1 MKDRKEASKEGQQI
15 GLTSGENEKES
26 VVVPVIEESVRLD
39 RKVIETGKVTVSKKT
54 VEHEETV
61 EGIFKYD
68 DIQVERV
75 EINEY
80 IKDQPPGVR
89 YEGDTMIVPVYKEVL
104 VVEKR
109 LLLVEELHI
118 TKKQVEKPYH
128 TTVTL
133 KKEEVTVRRST
144 PDSTNTPSGG
154 E

>member
-1 MKDRKEASKEGQQI
+1 MKDTKEASKEGQQSEP
-15 GLTSGENEKES
+15 TNGELEKES
-26 VVVPVIEESVRLD
+26 IVIPVVEESVHLD

-61 EGIFKYD
+61 EGTFKFD

-89 YEGDTMIVPVYKEVL
+89 HEGDTMIVPVYKEVL

-118 TKKQVEKPYH
+118 TKRQTEKPYH
-128 TTVTL
+128 TTVIL
-133 KKEEVTVRRST
+133 RKEEVTVSRSD
-144 PDSTNTPSGG
+144 PDSNSTLSDK